1 MTHYF
6 QFISTNR
13 ILWLTFALAVLFVA
27 VIFPYLAGGLESLD
41 TRMNGYDHAEAVAAL
56 AGYGAEGRAR
66 YIWISLIMDT
76 IFPIVYCSF
85 YAGLIYRF
93 APNERLKLLAYLPVL
108 GGLVDL
114 GENLQIVAMLV
125 QFPDIGVAQ
134 AEWANRFTLT
144 KFAISRWSMLLAALA
159 LFYGVGKWAHDKRQG
174 EAD

>member
-1 MTHYF
+1 
-6 QFISTNR
+6 
-13 ILWLTFALAVLFVA
+13 
-27 VIFPYLAGGLESLD
+27 
-41 TRMNGYDHAEAVAAL
+41 MNGYDHAEAVAAL

-93 APNERLKLLAYLPVL
+93 APNERLELLAYLPVL

-134 AEWANRFTLT
+134 A
-144 KFAISRWSMLLAALA
+144 
-159 LFYGVGKWAHDKRQG
+159 
-174 EAD
+174 